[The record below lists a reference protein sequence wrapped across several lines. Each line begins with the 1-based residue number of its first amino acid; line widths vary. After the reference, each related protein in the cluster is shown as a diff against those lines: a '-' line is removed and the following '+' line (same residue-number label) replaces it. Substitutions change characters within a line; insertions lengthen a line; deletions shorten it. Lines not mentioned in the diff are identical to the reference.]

1 MAPQRHLLPSSSP
14 PHPRRSI
21 HTPWKL
27 DAFPLPPRR
36 SARAQATHRTSTRG
50 ISLLG
55 EDDAHRAGSLSPTT
69 LPLRARL
76 YNLRPDPLFAR
87 PVQRGDYLRSFSPAL
102 IATPFFSS
110 SRPDHPRTAAMP
122 TMTVL
127 SPAMRRLRRQGIEI
141 RQRMT
146 TALAPTG
153 AIAKKKKPSPP
164 PPYASVLALPAPL
177 PRSIPAPTAT
187 RPPSPPSE
195 PNPAEVAVVKS
206 TRIGKGAQVRVRTRV
221 GTAACTGQP
230 IVLWL
235 RAVVDGNGKL
245 PRVARVAPSD
255 VRMHH
260 DDVPHAADAAEGGAA
275 SSGGS
280 CSAVTSDDDGSA
292 RRPPQQSKAA
302 PRPRPTVAGKK
313 LPLLRKFEKE
323 MKSKSKAILSGW

>member
-1 MAPQRHLLPSSSP
+1 
-14 PHPRRSI
+14 
-21 HTPWKL
+21 
-27 DAFPLPPRR
+27 
-36 SARAQATHRTSTRG
+36 
-50 ISLLG
+50 
-55 EDDAHRAGSLSPTT
+55 
-69 LPLRARL
+69 
-76 YNLRPDPLFAR
+76 
-87 PVQRGDYLRSFSPAL
+87 
-102 IATPFFSS
+102 
-110 SRPDHPRTAAMP
+110 MP

-153 AIAKKKKPSPP
+153 AISKNKKPSPP

-187 RPPSPPSE
+187 RPPSPPSD

-206 TRIGKGAQVRVRTRV
+206 TRIRKGAQVRVRTRV

-235 RAVVDGNGKL
+235 RAVVDTEEEVDGCLHVTYSYANGKL

-260 DDVPHAADAAEGGAA
+260 DDVPHAAEGGAA

-280 CSAVTSDDDGSA
+280 SSTVTNEDDRSA
-292 RRPPQQSKAA
+292 RRPLQRSKAV
-302 PRPRPTVAGKK
+302 PRRPTVAGKK
-313 LPLLRKFEKE
+313 LPLLKKYEKE
-323 MKSKSKAILSGW
+323 MKSMSKAILAAASL

>member
-1 MAPQRHLLPSSSP
+1 
-14 PHPRRSI
+14 
-21 HTPWKL
+21 
-27 DAFPLPPRR
+27 
-36 SARAQATHRTSTRG
+36 
-50 ISLLG
+50 
-55 EDDAHRAGSLSPTT
+55 
-69 LPLRARL
+69 
-76 YNLRPDPLFAR
+76 
-87 PVQRGDYLRSFSPAL
+87 
-102 IATPFFSS
+102 
-110 SRPDHPRTAAMP
+110 MP

-127 SPAMRRLRRQGIEI
+127 SPAMRRLRHQGIEI

-235 RAVVDGNGKL
+235 RAVVNAAEDDDGYLHVTYSYANSKL

-260 DDVPHAADAAEGGAA
+260 DDVPHAANAAEGGAA

-280 CSAVTSDDDGSA
+280 CSAVTTSSDDRSA
-292 RRPPQQSKAA
+292 RRPLQQSKAA
-302 PRPRPTVAGKK
+302 PRRPTVAGKK
-313 LPLLRKFEKE
+313 LPLLKKYEKE
-323 MKSKSKAILSGW
+323 MGSMSKAILGSSQKKKKGYPRLRVVVA